1 MFPPTDFLFEKRIGL
16 AFMNLIYIISTYY
29 TQVNQHE
36 CFKLAQQLI
45 FLMVFDAV
53 DEPLASCMMVQL

>member
-1 MFPPTDFLFEKRIGL
+1 
-16 AFMNLIYIISTYY
+16 MNLIYIISTYY

-53 DEPLASCMMVQL
+53 DEPLASCVMVQL